1 MNKKTKV
8 ICTMGPASDDKDV
21 LKQMMK
27 NGMNIARFNFSHGTH
42 EEHLIRVNRIKELRN
57 ELGYNIGILQ
67 DTKGPEIRLGIFKDG
82 KVELKDGNKFTLTT
96 KDIEGTVD
104 ICSITYKGLINDA
117 APGTIILINDGLVEL
132 EVEKI
137 TETDIICNIIHGGV
151 VSNRKAINV
160 PSIKLNMPFLS
171 DIDKKDLEF
180 GATVQYDYV
189 ALSFVRSAADVKEA
203 REYMD
208 KFNYHPFI
216 ISKIENQEGIDNL
229 EEIIDESDGIMIA
242 RGDMGV
248 EIRLEK
254 VPEVQQQMINS
265 CLRKGKVVIVATNM
279 LESMCENPRP
289 TRAEVNDVANAVY
302 QGASCTMLSGESA
315 AGKFPVNAVETMSKI
330 NAEAENY
337 ASIQTNNI
345 YFRNQLIFNN
355 NNNLSYLIA
364 NSAVQLADNI
374 NAAAIVC
381 LSLTGTTIKNVA
393 SLRPKTQIIG
403 CTPTEKAYRTCSIL
417 YNTTGLL
424 TKVTYDDNELIKDII
439 ENCLKNKLIN
449 KGDTI
454 IFVAGLPLGKSG
466 STNMIKVVIA

>member
-1 MNKKTKV
+1 
-8 ICTMGPASDDKDV
+8 
-21 LKQMMK
+21 
-27 NGMNIARFNFSHGTH
+27 
-42 EEHLIRVNRIKELRN
+42 
-57 ELGYNIGILQ
+57 
-67 DTKGPEIRLGIFKDG
+67 
-82 KVELKDGNKFTLTT
+82 
-96 KDIEGTVD
+96 
-104 ICSITYKGLINDA
+104 
-117 APGTIILINDGLVEL
+117 
-132 EVEKI
+132 
-137 TETDIICNIIHGGV
+137 
-151 VSNRKAINV
+151 
-160 PSIKLNMPFLS
+160 
-171 DIDKKDLEF
+171 
-180 GATVQYDYV
+180 
-189 ALSFVRSAADVKEA
+189 
-203 REYMD
+203 
-208 KFNYHPFI
+208 
-216 ISKIENQEGIDNL
+216 
-229 EEIIDESDGIMIA
+229 
-242 RGDMGV
+242 
-248 EIRLEK
+248 
-254 VPEVQQQMINS
+254 
-265 CLRKGKVVIVATNM
+265 
-279 LESMCENPRP
+279 
-289 TRAEVNDVANAVY
+289 
-302 QGASCTMLSGESA
+302 MLSGESE